1 MRIERERNRNI
12 SILRMLK
19 KSFSYRVIRAFLLVL
34 VLVYLLY
41 FGIFQAGYHMLTE
54 EISQSLYT
62 KTSFM
67 INAMEEE
74 IGRIQKLQNE
84 CLNDDILYYTIG
96 AFSIM
101 TDSEKTKKLLDIQ
114 DRLSILHESSTY
126 IDEVFVYI
134 PAIERRISSMDGVET
149 VGSGEKQTLLDM
161 QEKLAESP
169 LFYDQGAMYLGAAYP
184 YSIAGMQNSRM
195 FILVIRL
202 SEEELETELNFLN
215 EYQGSG
221 VKLRDCGGE
230 YELNVGKNLE
240 LEGLKIT
247 GESLQRMRDRT
258 DHRKY
263 TIFAIHS
270 MPLEMD
276 LFAYI
281 PNRTIYSQLRIYQNI
296 FFGCLTIV
304 VILMACYLYVI
315 YAMISSPI
323 KTLVTN
329 LEQME
334 TGDLNVRIRERREDE
349 FGYVYIAFNRM
360 AESLQNQ
367 MEINYKQKLLTQQSQ
382 LKYLQS
388 QINPHFLYNS
398 FFSMYRMAKDED
410 YESIVEFS
418 SYLSEYYRYITKS
431 AENDV
436 ELRMETEHAERYARI
451 QEMRFKRRLRVTV
464 EKLPNR
470 YEKLVVP
477 RLILQPLLENAFEHG
492 LNNVEKG
499 GFLHIWYE
507 AKENRLLIH
516 VQDNGAG
523 MDEEKLDEMRRHF
536 AQRGEAVENALY
548 NINSRLKIRF
558 GNAYGIEIE
567 SREGQGTLCSL
578 VLPADVS
585 EENVPGERR
594 SDVQGIGCG

>member
-1 MRIERERNRNI
+1 MWGKNRGE
-12 SILRMLK
+12 SILKLLK

-41 FGIFQAGYHMLTE
+41 FGIFQAGYNMLTR
-54 EISQSLYT
+54 EISESLYT

-67 INAMEEE
+67 ISTLEEE
-74 IGRIQKLQNE
+74 IARIRKLQYE

-96 AFSIM
+96 AFPIM

-134 PAIERRISSMDGVET
+134 PATGRKISSLDGVEI
-149 VGSGEKQTLLDM
+149 VGEEEKQMLLRI
-161 QEKLAESP
+161 QEKLSHSS
-169 LFYDQGAMYLGAAYP
+169 LFYDQGSMYLGVAYP
-184 YSIAGMQNSRM
+184 YSIVGEQSSQL
-195 FILVIRL
+195 FTLVIRL
-202 SEEELETELNFLN
+202 SETELKAALNFLN

-221 VKLRDCGGE
+221 VKLRDCGGG
-230 YELNVGKNLE
+230 YELNVGKNID
-240 LEGLKIT
+240 LEGVEST
-247 GESLQRMRDRT
+247 GETLQRVRDRT
-258 DHRKY
+258 NHRKY
-263 TIFAIHS
+263 TVFAIKS
-270 MPLEMD
+270 EPLNMD

-281 PNRTIYSQLRIYQNI
+281 SNETIYSKLHIYQNI

-304 VILMACYLYVI
+304 VILMACYLYMI
-315 YAMISSPI
+315 NTMISSPI
-323 KTLVTN
+323 RTLVTN
-329 LEQME
+329 LERME
-334 TGDLNVRIRERREDE
+334 TGNLDVRIREKREDE

-367 MEINYKQKLLTQQSQ
+367 MEINYRQKLLTQQAR

-398 FFSMYRMAKDED
+398 FFTLYRMAKDED

-431 AENDV
+431 AKSDV
-436 ELRMETEHAERYARI
+436 ELKMETEHAKRYAQI
-451 QEMRFKRRLRVTV
+451 QEMRFKRRLRV
-464 EKLPNR
+464 EFEELPSR

-477 RLILQPLLENAFEHG
+477 RLILHPLLENAFEHG

-499 GFLHIWYE
+499 GLLRIWYE
-507 AKENRLLIH
+507 EKEKRLFIH

-523 MDEEKLDEMRRHF
+523 MGEKEL
-536 AQRGEAVENALY
+536 GELKARFEQAGDTIENGLC
-548 NINSRLKIRF
+548 NINRRLKIRF

-567 SREGQGTLCSL
+567 SQEGQGTLCSL
-578 VLPADVS
+578 ILPVEG
-585 EENVPGERR
+585 EEGKE
-594 SDVQGIGCG
+594 SDVQSAGCG